1 MSHWSHLP
9 AIKKM
14 TMWYTTTTSLSQ
26 LESSQDLHPNFLL
39 FLIWFLNTQPR
50 MQSHLSKVL
59 PGFIHPSIPASPPSV
74 CDALGSLPWPKPS
87 LLSLSYE
94 IDAPL
99 SFLSLAHILRKEPD
113 SSHYHPC
120 STPTPWTLRVWFCSA
135 TWMLVKRQL
144 KNLLIGRWILLT
156 SHLLTSGTTWHC
168 DYFLF
173 ETSPMASVT
182 LHSPLGLPLFAPI
195 AIFGFHHWLLFPGS
209 TFKMQASSKDLSL
222 LLSPAALLDSNNFN
236 YQQMLMVKT
245 HIKVSL
251 CLILLCSPHL
261 QIPSCYLHNMQ
272 CVQSPPLS
280 LPDMAPIQPSS
291 FHQTIAVAP

>member
-1 MSHWSHLP
+1 MIYHHHFSIPTWKFPGSSPKLP
-9 AIKKM
+9 P
-14 TMWYTTTTSLSQ
+14 LSNLIPQ
-26 LESSQDLHPNFLL
+26 HPAKDAVSPLKGSA
-39 FLIWFLNTQPR
+39 WF
-50 MQSHLSKVL
+50 
-59 PGFIHPSIPASPPSV
+59 HPSIYTSFPTQCLWCSRLPTMTKAFPFVTFLWNWCPP
-74 CDALGSLPWPKPS
+74 LLPFS
-87 LLSLSYE
+87 
-94 IDAPL
+94 
-99 SFLSLAHILRKEPD
+99 AHILRKEPD

-195 AIFGFHHWLLFPGS
+195 AIFGFHHWFLFPGS

-251 CLILLCSPHL
+251 CLILCSPHL